1 MHKFAKIATVIG
13 AMTVAMTAVPCTGT
27 ADPIRIVVG
36 PQPINGA
43 AIFGDPEGVTDSAV
57 IDAHAC
63 VPCDV
68 GQTTSLSGSITG
80 AFFGTAGGVQV
91 GSDSFLD
98 ISLATESF
106 SMLPPFTTG
115 LWSVSVPFGASGSL
129 KYFQT
134 LEDGTIEQIEL
145 SFGGGGLATGLFDVA
160 PDSDG
165 GTQVNFAG
173 ATYDFGPD
181 AAPVPEPASLVLV
194 GAGLTGMALRTA
206 QRRKNKLRGVQ

>member
-1 MHKFAKIATVIG
+1 MHKSAKYVTVIG
-13 AMTVAMTAVPCTGT
+13 ALTVAMTAVPCTGT

-36 PQPINGA
+36 QQPINGA
-43 AIFGDPEGVTDSAV
+43 AIFGDPQGVVDSAV

-63 VPCDV
+63 FPCGV
-68 GQTTSLSGSITG
+68 GETTSLSGSIRG
-80 AFFGTAGGVQV
+80 ALFGTAGGVQV
-91 GSDSFLD
+91 GIDSFLD
-98 ISLATESF
+98 VSLATESF
-106 SMLPPFTTG
+106 SLLPPFTTG
-115 LWSVSVPFGASGSL
+115 LWSVSVPFVASGL
-129 KYFQT
+129 LTYPQT

-145 SFGGGGLATGLFDVA
+145 RFGGGGVATGLFDVA
-160 PDSDG
+160 PHPDG

-206 QRRKNKLRGVQ
+206 HRRKNKLRGAQ